1 LLVHDLEAVDRDG
14 HRHCTALDRLTVGG
28 REDADRWLGRRG
40 APSSPPRRFFGVRRA
55 ARNGACRLVADRSC
69 SALLIVVLATA
80 GREREWHEHG
90 EGEQKYEL
98 LQLRSFPLSDRA
110 TAALS
115 RGRIGRSCRA
125 LFRHFANVIAGLAP
139 RVSGVMRTPTLGGVA
154 AALSEKRFLLAILP
168 ATLAVALVTG
178 IPTDVLPNPWFQRM
192 TPVRTLDVV
201 LWPLISLASGSLLA
215 TYALPGANSGRE
227 LKGGAGGGLLGVFA
241 IGCPVCNK
249 LVVAAIGVSGALTF
263 FEPIQP
269 LLGVLAVAIPLLV
282 LRWRLAVYAR
292 GCSAQPLAAPPA
304 HA

>member
-1 LLVHDLEAVDRDG
+1 
-14 HRHCTALDRLTVGG
+14 
-28 REDADRWLGRRG
+28 
-40 APSSPPRRFFGVRRA
+40 
-55 ARNGACRLVADRSC
+55 
-69 SALLIVVLATA
+69 
-80 GREREWHEHG
+80 
-90 EGEQKYEL
+90 
-98 LQLRSFPLSDRA
+98 
-110 TAALS
+110 
-115 RGRIGRSCRA
+115 
-125 LFRHFANVIAGLAP
+125 
-139 RVSGVMRTPTLGGVA
+139 
-154 AALSEKRFLLAILP
+154 
-168 ATLAVALVTG
+168 VALVTG

-201 LWPLISLASGSLLA
+201 LWPVISLAGGSLLA

-292 GCSAQPLAAPPA
+292 GCSLQPLAAPAAAPER
-304 HA
+304 